1 MQLEQTFA
9 CTIGQYNLGCEY
21 CIQMKQDHQAL
32 LKYCP
37 QHHAHRKTQKTHVTL
52 TSDL

>member
-1 MQLEQTFA
+1 
-9 CTIGQYNLGCEY
+9 
-21 CIQMKQDHQAL
+21 MKQDHQAL

-52 TSDL
+52 TSDLWNSKGFKRLSR